1 MKKTLL
7 ASLFTMT
14 LVSQAEAGCL
24 TLTNQ
29 YSGTIPPESTVTAY
43 GPITLGNGPGC
54 RSVVIA
60 ARVQPLGSGAAPK
73 MSIEKQVNGQWE
85 TLAEAPG
92 TYASVVSTPGT
103 FRIRHF
109 NKHPILRAYSG
120 SITTT
125 R

>member
-1 MKKTLL
+1 MKKALL
-7 ASLFTMT
+7 ASLFTMV
-14 LVSQAEAGCL
+14 LVSQAEAACL
-24 TLTNQ
+24 TLTDR

-73 MSIEKQVNGQWE
+73 MWIEKQEDGQWKKV
-85 TLAEAPG
+85 AEAPG
-92 TYASVVSTPGT
+92 TYASVATTPGT
-103 FRIRHF
+103 FRIRHL
-109 NKHPILRAYSG
+109 NIHPVLRAYSG
-120 SITTT
+120 SITTS

>member
-7 ASLFTMT
+7 ASLFTMA
-14 LVSQAEAGCL
+14 LVSQAQAGCL
-24 TLTNQ
+24 TLTNR

-43 GPITLGNGPGC
+43 GPVTLVNGPGC
-54 RSVVIA
+54 RSITIA

-73 MSIEKQVNGQWE
+73 MWIEKQEDGQWKKV
-85 TLAEAPG
+85 AEAPG
-92 TYASVVSTPGT
+92 TYASVATTPGT
-103 FRIRHF
+103 FRIRHL
-109 NKHPILRAYSG
+109 NIHPVLRAYSG

>member
-29 YSGTIPPESTVTAY
+29 YSGAIPPDSTVTAY
-43 GPITLGNGPGC
+43 GPVTLVNGPGC
-54 RSVVIA
+54 RSIIIA
-60 ARVQPLGSGAAPK
+60 ARVQPLGSGAAPE
-73 MSIEKQVNGQWE
+73 MWIEKQEEGQWRKV
-85 TLAEAPG
+85 AEAPG
-92 TYASVVSTPGT
+92 TYASVVTTPGT

>member
-24 TLTNQ
+24 TLTNR
-29 YSGTIPPESTVTAY
+29 YSGSIPPDSTVTAY
-43 GPITLGNGPGC
+43 GPVTLVNAPGC
-54 RSVVIA
+54 HSVIIA

-73 MSIEKQVNGQWE
+73 MWIEKQEDGQWNKV
-85 TLAEAPG
+85 ADAPG
-92 TYASVVSTPGT
+92 SFASVVTTPGT
-103 FRIRHF
+103 FRIRHL
-109 NKHPILRAYSG
+109 NEHPVLRTYSG

>member
-1 MKKTLL
+1 MKKALL
-7 ASLFTMT
+7 ASLFTMA

-43 GPITLGNGPGC
+43 GPITLGNGHGC

-73 MSIEKQVNGQWE
+73 MWIEKQEDGQWKKV
-85 TLAEAPG
+85 AEAPG
-92 TYASVVSTPGT
+92 TYASVATTPGT
-103 FRIRHF
+103 FRIRHL
-109 NKHPILRAYSG
+109 NIHPVLRAYSG
-120 SITTT
+120 SITTS